1 MIYRG
6 IEFKK
11 HQRVKFVIPTDE
23 RIIDPQTDKVLWR
36 YGTIQ
41 FFTKKSILA
50 WILEDG
56 AKENVR
62 VSLFCV
68 SPLN

>member
-1 MIYRG
+1 MNYRG

-11 HQRVKFVIPTDE
+11 HQKVKFVIPTDE
-23 RIIDPQTDKVLWR
+23 RIIDPVTDKVLWR

-41 FFTKKSILA
+41 FFAKKNKSA

-56 AKENVR
+56 AKVNVR